1 MNVDHVVNIIASKE
15 LAIVPTDTVYGIIGD
30 ALDENVIHK
39 VYESKRR
46 DYSKPLIIMVS
57 SFNMLNKYV
66 KYINELEQK
75 LIDNYWPGK
84 LTILFKK
91 SEVVSDLIT
100 NGSDLVGIR
109 FPDNKDLIDIMNRL
123 DKPLLSTSCN
133 ISNKA
138 VITSVDM
145 IEKELLNKVSFVYD
159 GGELS
164 DVSSTIV
171 QVIDNKI
178 RIIREGD
185 LSPLLIEE
193 FRGDLI

>member
-1 MNVDHVVNIIASKE
+1 MNVDHVVNIIVSKE

-30 ALDENVIHK
+30 ALDENVIRK
-39 VYESKRR
+39 VYEAKRR

-75 LIDNYWPGK
+75 LIDKYWPGK

-91 SEVVSDLIT
+91 SELVSDLIT

-133 ISNKA
+133 ISNKD

-145 IEKELLNKVSFVYD
+145 IEKELLSKVSFVYD

-164 DVSSTIV
+164 DISSTIV

-178 RIIREGD
+178 RIIREGE